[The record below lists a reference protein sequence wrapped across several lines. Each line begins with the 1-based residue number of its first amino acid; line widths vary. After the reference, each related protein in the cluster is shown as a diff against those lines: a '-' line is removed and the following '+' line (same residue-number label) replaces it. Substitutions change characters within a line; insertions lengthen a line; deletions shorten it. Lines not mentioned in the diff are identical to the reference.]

1 MAIINNL
8 QAKAIKPDDKPI
20 AHGAV
25 TGLTLVPSKTKGHG
39 YWRFIFTSPETKKR
53 RETSFGTYPEISI
66 AEASKQGMAARELI
80 AKGIDPLAERE
91 RTKQEQLNVAAIPS
105 FEAASLILHKELLPS
120 WKNAKHKQQWIN
132 TLETYAF
139 PVIGDCSLDSITPAL
154 IADVLRPI
162 WLSKPETASRLK
174 QRLHAVIAWGWAHGF
189 CASNPV
195 DVVQHLLPK
204 QESKELRTQHQPAMP
219 WREIPEFIAKDLRN
233 GVGVTRPLLEFLILT
248 ATRSGEVR
256 GMLWQEVDIEQ
267 AVWVIPESRMKM
279 KISHR
284 IPLSSRAIEIIKA
297 QVGHH
302 AELVFPAPRG
312 GELSDMVLTSFL
324 RKAEARSDTPDR
336 YATAHGF
343 RSSFR
348 DWASENGYA
357 RDLAERALAH
367 AIENKTEAAYHRSDL
382 LEQRRAMMQAWCDYV
397 TGRTVISYC

>member
-1 MAIINNL
+1 MAILKDI
-8 QAKAIKPDDKPI
+8 QAKTIKPDDKPK

-25 TGLTLVPSKTKGHG
+25 VGLSLVPSKTKGHG

-53 RETSFGTYPEISI
+53 RESSFGPYPEVGI
-66 AEASKQGMAARELI
+66 AEAGKLGFEARELI
-80 AKGIDPLAERE
+80 AKGIDPLEDKKRTELERQNI
-91 RTKQEQLNVAAIPS
+91 RTIPT
-105 FEAASLILHKELLPS
+105 FKEAAFILHSELAPS
-120 WKNAKHKQQWIN
+120 WKNVKHGQQWIN
-132 TLETYAF
+132 TLSTYAF
-139 PVIGDCSLDSITPAL
+139 PIIGECTMNSLTPAL

-162 WLSKPETASRLK
+162 WLSKSETASRLK

-204 QESKELRTQHQPAMP
+204 QESKELRKQHQPAMP
-219 WREIPEFIAKDLRN
+219 WRDIPEFIVKYLRN

-267 AVWVIPESRMKM
+267 AVWVIPEGRMKM
-279 KISHR
+279 KVAHR
-284 IPLSSRAIEIIKA
+284 IPLSDRAIEIIKA
-297 QVGHH
+297 QTGHH

-312 GELSDMVLTSFL
+312 SELSDMVLTSFL
-324 RKAEARSDTPDR
+324 RKIEAHSDTPER

-382 LEQRRAMMQAWCDYV
+382 LEQRRVMMQAWSDYV
-397 TGRTVISYC
+397 TGCNLG

>member
-53 RETSFGTYPEISI
+53 RETSLGTYPEVSI
-66 AEASKQGMAARELI
+66 LEAGKQGMAARELL
-80 AKGIDPLAERE
+80 AKGIDPLEDKKRAELE
-91 RTKQEQLNVAAIPS
+91 RQNIRTIPT
-105 FEAASLILHKELLPS
+105 FKEAGFILHSELVPS
-120 WKNAKHKQQWIN
+120 WRNVKHGQQWIN
-132 TLETYAF
+132 TLSTYAF
-139 PVIGDCSLDSITPAL
+139 PIIGECTIDSLTPAL

-162 WLSKPETASRLK
+162 WLSKSETASRLK
-174 QRLHAVIAWGWAHGF
+174 QRLHTVMAWGVAHGF
-189 CASNPV
+189 CTSNPV

-219 WREIPEFIAKDLRN
+219 WRDIPEFIIKHLRN

-267 AVWVIPESRMKM
+267 AIWVIPEGRMKM
-279 KISHR
+279 KVSHR
-284 IPLSSRAIEIIKA
+284 IPLSNRAIEIIKA
-297 QVGHH
+297 QIGHH

-324 RKAEARSDTPDR
+324 RKAEAKSDIPDR
-336 YATAHGF
+336 CATAHGF

-357 RDLAERALAH
+357 RDLAERSLAH

-382 LEQRRAMMQAWCDYV
+382 LEQRRTMMQAWSDYV
-397 TGRTVISYC
+397 TGRTVD

>member
-66 AEASKQGMAARELI
+66 AEAGKQGMAARELI

-139 PVIGDCSLDSITPAL
+139 PVIGDCALDSITPAL

-284 IPLSSRAIEIIKA
+284 IPLSTRAIEIIKA

-312 GELSDMVLTSFL
+312 GELSDMALTSFL

-382 LEQRRAMMQAWCDYV
+382 LEKRRAMMQAWSDYV
-397 TGRTVISYC
+397 TGRTVD

>member
-66 AEASKQGMAARELI
+66 AEAGKQGMAARELI

-91 RTKQEQLNVAAIPS
+91 RTKQEQLNVASIPS

-233 GVGVTRPLLEFLILT
+233 RVGVTRPLLEFLILT

-284 IPLSSRAIEIIKA
+284 IPLSTRAIEIIKA

-397 TGRTVISYC
+397 TGRTVD

>member
-66 AEASKQGMAARELI
+66 AEAGKQGMAARELI

-139 PVIGDCSLDSITPAL
+139 PVIGDCALDSITPAL

-284 IPLSSRAIEIIKA
+284 IPLSTRAIEIIKA

-312 GELSDMVLTSFL
+312 GELSDMALTSFL

-397 TGRTVISYC
+397 TGRTVD

>member
-1 MAIINNL
+1 MAILKDI
-8 QAKAIKPDDKPI
+8 QAKAIKPDDKPRP
-20 AHGAV
+20 HGAV
-25 TGLTLVPSKTKGHG
+25 VGLSLVPSKTKGRG
-39 YWRFIFTSPETKKR
+39 SWRFMFTSPETKKR
-53 RETSFGTYPEISI
+53 RETSFGSYPEVGI
-66 AEASKQGMAARELI
+66 ADAGKQGAAARELI
-80 AKGIDPLAERE
+80 AKGIDPLEEKKRV
-91 RTKQEQLNVAAIPS
+91 EQASQHIKSIPT
-105 FEAASLILHKELLPS
+105 FEAASLTLHKELLPS

-256 GMLWQEVDIEQ
+256 GMLWQEVDIER
-267 AVWVIPESRMKM
+267 AVWVIPEGRMKM
-279 KISHR
+279 KVPHR
-284 IPLSSRAIEIIKA
+284 IPLSDRAIEIIKA
-297 QVGHH
+297 QTGHH

-312 GELSDMVLTSFL
+312 SELSDMVLTSFL
-324 RKAEARSDTPDR
+324 RKIEAQSDTPDR
-336 YATAHGF
+336 YTTAHGF

-382 LEQRRAMMQAWCDYV
+382 LEKRRAMMQAWSDYV
-397 TGRTVISYC
+397 TGRTVD

>member
-66 AEASKQGMAARELI
+66 AEAGKQGMAARELI

-139 PVIGDCSLDSITPAL
+139 PVIGDCALDSITPAL

-267 AVWVIPESRMKM
+267 AVWVIPKSRMKM

-284 IPLSSRAIEIIKA
+284 IPLSTRAIEIIKA

-312 GELSDMVLTSFL
+312 GELSDMALTSFL

-382 LEQRRAMMQAWCDYV
+382 LEKRRAMMQAWSDYV
-397 TGRTVISYC
+397 TGRTVD

>member
-66 AEASKQGMAARELI
+66 AEAGKQGMAARELI

-139 PVIGDCSLDSITPAL
+139 PVIGDCALDSITPAL

-284 IPLSSRAIEIIKA
+284 IPLSTRAIEIIKA

-312 GELSDMVLTSFL
+312 GELSDMALTSFL

-382 LEQRRAMMQAWCDYV
+382 LEQRRAMMQAWSDYV
-397 TGRTVISYC
+397 TGRTVD